1 MRSIPK
7 VDFRLRPPYGGLT
20 EQTGMWESVAGRDDV
35 VTPRS
40 LRERSMEALVEEM
53 DRAGIEYGVALGRRT
68 PAGEH
73 GATGRVANDDLAE
86 LQDEYGDRFVC
97 FAGIDPD
104 EEGAVEEVERAVA
117 DLGLRGVSLDPGKYD
132 PPRTMDDES
141 LHAVYERCSDLGVP
155 VSVTL
160 SLIAVPDV
168 SYLRQVTIE
177 RAAAA
182 FPDLDFVVAHAA
194 WPRSVEALALAAHYD
209 NVWISPDIYLNTPN
223 PGRSRFL
230 ADLGEG
236 VADRVLWGS
245 AYPYYPLVESVD
257 GFVELDVPEHVARKV
272 CSENPRTLLGL

>member
-7 VDFRLRPPYGGLT
+7 VDFRLRPPYGELT

-40 LRERSMEALVEEM
+40 LREESMDALIEEM

-73 GATGRVANDDLAE
+73 GATGRVSNEDLAE
-86 LQDEYGDRFVC
+86 LQDEYGDRFVG
-97 FAGIDPD
+97 FAGVDPD
-104 EEGAVEEVERAVA
+104 EDGAVEEVERAVS
-117 DLGLRGVSLDPGKYD
+117 DLGLQGVSLDPGKYD

-141 LHAVYERCSDLGVP
+141 LHPVYERCADLGVP

-182 FPDLDFVVAHAA
+182 FPDLQFVIAHAA

-209 NVWISPDIYLNTPN
+209 NIWIGPDIYLNTPN
-223 PGRSRFL
+223 PGRGRFL
-230 ADLGEG
+230 ADLQDG

-257 GFVELDVPEHVARKV
+257 GFAELDIPEHVARKV
-272 CSENPRTLLGL
+272 CSETPRALLGL